1 MRKRKNVSILA
12 CVCASMTFLSG
23 CSVLGGN
30 LLAKPATAEEL
41 SYTEY
46 REENFVAFKDKAE
59 QFSARLT
66 SEMYARSN
74 KDDNLSVAPMSVFMA
89 LALVSECASGETKT
103 EILSALGLSKT
114 AIETHLPILYR
125 GLNVECNG
133 AGYIREQTTGLLKT
147 SNSIW
152 IDASVPYN
160 QSCVEKLANNYYCY
174 PYQAN
179 FKKKNAL
186 ANYAV
191 RSFVKEQTKGLIDE
205 EFNITEDTLF
215 TFINTMY
222 LKALWNAYGDK
233 IPVTDETYDFV
244 KRSGEVEKTKLMMR
258 EYLPGRAHESEKYTV
273 FYTTT
278 YNNFKLKFILPKDG
292 YSVDEVFTSETIY
305 EVNTI
310 KEYNSVDDEK
320 KEEYYTRCFF
330 PQFEAEC
337 DEDITPV
344 LKERFGLNSLFEW
357 GRCEM
362 NELSD
367 APLVCGKV
375 RHITELEVDRKG
387 IEGAAVTLMPMAG
400 APGPGEYTKVY
411 FDFIVNKA
419 FGFIITDS
427 YGTTLF
433 SGVVNELD

>member
-1 MRKRKNVSILA
+1 MRKKKLLA
-12 CVCASMTFLSG
+12 ITAFLCAATTLLSG
-23 CSVLGGN
+23 CSSIGGS
-30 LLAKPATAEEL
+30 LLARPARAEKL
-41 SYTEY
+41 SYNEQ
-46 REENFVAFKDKAE
+46 REENFSLFKDKAE
-59 QFSARLT
+59 QFSAKFAA
-66 SEMYARSN
+66 EIYARSN
-74 KDDNLSVAPMSVFMA
+74 KDENLSVAPMSVFMA
-89 LALVSECASGETKT
+89 LSLLSECASGQTKS
-103 EILSALGLSKT
+103 EILNALGVSQN
-114 AIETHLPILYR
+114 AIETHLPTLYR
-125 GLNVECNG
+125 GLNVEHNG

-152 IDASVPYN
+152 IDKSVSYN
-160 QSCVEKLANNYYCY
+160 NACVEKLAKKYYCY
-174 PYQAN
+174 PYQAD
-179 FKKKNAL
+179 FVKKNAL

-205 EFNITEDTLF
+205 DFHISDETLF

-222 LKALWNAYGDK
+222 LKALWNDRGRD
-233 IPVTDETYDFV
+233 IPLTSESYDFTE
-244 KRSGEVEKTKLMMR
+244 RSGEIERTKLMIR
-258 EYLPGRAHESEKYTV
+258 GYIPGRVYEGEKYTT

-310 KEYNSVDDEK
+310 KGYNSVDHEK

-344 LKERFGLNSLFEW
+344 LQERFGLNSLFEW

-362 NELSD
+362 NELSET
-367 APLVCGKV
+367 PLVCGKV

-411 FDFIVNKA
+411 FDFIVNRA
-419 FGFIITDS
+419 FGFVIRDS